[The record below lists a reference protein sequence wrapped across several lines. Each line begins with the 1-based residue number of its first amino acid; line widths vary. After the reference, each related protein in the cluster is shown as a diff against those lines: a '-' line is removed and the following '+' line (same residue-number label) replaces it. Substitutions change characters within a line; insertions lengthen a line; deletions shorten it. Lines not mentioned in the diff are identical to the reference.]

1 MAENG
6 NYWEELGDI
15 KLKIFV
21 GLVNCQNWAIEF
33 NLESSGFEFFIKKE
47 LTERIQWVENE
58 VRKRVEIKQRLIEN
72 GIDFYRFAVTVKIGE
87 QAETVEYDILKTTYS
102 RLYPNQRIELAEIY
116 GMSLVEWDFEV
127 KNDD

>member
-1 MAENG
+1 M
-6 NYWEELGDI
+6 
-15 KLKIFV
+15 
-21 GLVNCQNWAIEF
+21 
-33 NLESSGFEFFIKKE
+33 
-47 LTERIQWVENE
+47 
-58 VRKRVEIKQRLIEN
+58 IEN

-102 RLYPNQRIELAEIY
+102 RLYPNQRIELAQIY